1 MQADSLVHENRKH
14 RHNGHKSEAT
24 DLNQKQNDKLSE
36 KAPMCKRV
44 DNDKSGHTGRTC
56 RGKEGIQ
63 KRSPFTLRRRNRQT
77 QQKGSCE
84 NDQKKAEC
92 DNLRIG
98 QSMFHQFQNNPPAEY
113 GHRRIISSKM
123 FHYYSTR
130 TNACQGMVFT
140 KVEMIDNIKKS
151 C

>member
-44 DNDKSGHTGRTC
+44 DNDKSGHTACTFAV
-56 RGKEGIQ
+56 KEGTKNGVHSRCADEIGRHS
-63 KRSPFTLRRRNRQT
+63 K
-77 QQKGSCE
+77 KASCE